1 MLTPFFAPLLLL
13 LQPPRLLQPPPS
25 VAALGRACWSRRLL
39 VAAPVGG
46 QVFRAYLDI
55 DDAPTGAAVGE
66 NKAAAPPA
74 GGGPAS
80 KPALSVRPAMRG
92 STATSEHKLLTAVDR
107 MSA

>member
-1 MLTPFFAPLLLL
+1 MLTPFC
-13 LQPPRLLQPPPS
+13 PPS
-25 VAALGRACWSRRLL
+25 SAAATTALAATAAVGRCPRSRLL